1 MVLIIDYKAGNI
13 ASVSN
18 MISYLGYKSTI
29 SSDYKEVD
37 LVDKIILPGVG
48 SFYFGMESFKNL
60 NLLSSLVKKFEVD
73 KVPVLGICLG
83 MQLFFKNS
91 EEGKF
96 SGLGFIDA
104 TAKKFS
110 FENDL
115 KLKIPNLGWNRNDLE

>member
-1 MVLIIDYKAGNI
+1 
-13 ASVSN
+13 
-18 MISYLGYKSTI
+18 
-29 SSDYKEVD
+29 
-37 LVDKIILPGVG
+37 
-48 SFYFGMESFKNL
+48 MESFKNL